1 MPGITLV
8 GLGPGHP
15 RHLTLEAW
23 EVLRQADEVYVRTRQ
38 HPTVEALPVTV
49 RVEAFDHVY
58 EEAETFDQVYETIV
72 ERVLVLAR
80 RPQGVIYA
88 TPGHPLV
95 GEVTG
100 HALVRR
106 AREEGLPVRIVEGM
120 SFLEP
125 VFRALGKDP
134 FPRTALVDALELAQ
148 RHVPSFPPN
157 YPALVVQLYA
167 RHVAS
172 NVKLCLMH
180 HYPDEHPV
188 VLVHRAG
195 LPDERVEEVPLYALD
210 RSEYIGVLT
219 TLYVPPLAEETAF
232 ESFQEVI
239 ARLRAPDGC
248 PWDRKQ
254 THRSLRPYLLE
265 EAYEVLE
272 ALDREDPE
280 ALKEELGDLMLQI
293 LMHTQIATEEG
304 EFTMPQLLQTVVT
317 KMIRRHPHV
326 FGDVHVETADEVLRN
341 WEQIKQREA
350 ELQGKNDKSLL
361 DGVATELPALAKAQA
376 VQRKVA
382 EVGFD
387 WDSVEPVWQKVQEE
401 LEEVRRASTPEE
413 RTREMGDAFFALV
426 NLARWYNVDA
436 ESALREAVLRF
447 IDRFRE
453 VERRLRQQG
462 RSLQEATL
470 EEMDT
475 LWEEIKREEKD
486 NA

>member
-1 MPGITLV
+1 
-8 GLGPGHP
+8 
-15 RHLTLEAW
+15 
-23 EVLRQADEVYVRTRQ
+23 
-38 HPTVEALPVTV
+38 
-49 RVEAFDHVY
+49 
-58 EEAETFDQVYETIV
+58 
-72 ERVLVLAR
+72 
-80 RPQGVIYA
+80 
-88 TPGHPLV
+88 
-95 GEVTG
+95 VTG
-100 HALVRR
+100 HALARR

-120 SFLEP
+120 SFLAP

-210 RSEYIGVLT
+210 RSEHIGVLT

-304 EFTMPQLLQTVVT
+304 EFTMPQLLQTAVT

-350 ELQGKNDKSLL
+350 ERQGKNDKSLL

-413 RTREMGDAFFALV
+413 RVREMGDAFFALV

-447 IDRFRE
+447 MDRFRE

-470 EEMDT
+470 VEMDT
-475 LWEEIKREEKD
+475 LWEEIKREEKN

>member
-23 EVLRQADEVYVRTRQ
+23 DVLRHAEEVYVRTRQ
-38 HPTVEALPVTV
+38 HPTVNALPVTV
-49 RVEAFDHVY
+49 RVESFDHVY
-58 EEAETFDQVYETIV
+58 EEAETFDQVYEAIV

-100 HALVRR
+100 HTLLRR
-106 AREEGLPVRIVEGM
+106 AQEEGLPVSIVEGM
-120 SFLEP
+120 SFLAP
-125 VFRALGKDP
+125 VFRALGQDP

-148 RHVPSFPPN
+148 RRVPSFPPN

-210 RSEYIGVLT
+210 RSEHIGVLT
-219 TLYVPPLAEETAF
+219 SLYVPPLSEESAF

-265 EAYEVLE
+265 EAYEVLD
-272 ALDREDPE
+272 ALDREDHE
-280 ALKEELGDLMLQI
+280 ALKEELGDLLLQI

-326 FGDVHVETADEVLRN
+326 FGDVQVESAEEVLRN
-341 WEQIKQREA
+341 WEKIKQREA
-350 ELQGKNDKSLL
+350 ELQGKNEKGLL
-361 DGVATELPALAKAQA
+361 DGVAQNLPALAKAQA

-387 WDSVEPVWQKVQEE
+387 WDSIEGVWRKVQEE
-401 LEEVRRASTPEE
+401 LEEMRKATTPEE
-413 RTREMGDAFFALV
+413 RAREVGDAFFALV

-447 IDRFRE
+447 MERFRE
-453 VERRLRQQG
+453 VERRFQKQG
-462 RSLQEATL
+462 RSLKEATL
-470 EEMDT
+470 NEMDA
-475 LWEEIKREEKD
+475 LWEEIKREEKG
-486 NA
+486 A

>member
-72 ERVLVLAR
+72 ERVLALAR

-100 HALVRR
+100 HALARR

-120 SFLEP
+120 SFLAP

-195 LPDERVEEVPLYALD
+195 LPDERVEEVPLHALD
-210 RSEYIGVLT
+210 RSEHIGVLT

-350 ELQGKNDKSLL
+350 ERQGKNDKSLL

-413 RTREMGDAFFALV
+413 RVREMGDAFFALV

-447 IDRFRE
+447 MDRFRE

-470 EEMDT
+470 VEMDT
-475 LWEEIKREEKD
+475 LWEEIKREEKN